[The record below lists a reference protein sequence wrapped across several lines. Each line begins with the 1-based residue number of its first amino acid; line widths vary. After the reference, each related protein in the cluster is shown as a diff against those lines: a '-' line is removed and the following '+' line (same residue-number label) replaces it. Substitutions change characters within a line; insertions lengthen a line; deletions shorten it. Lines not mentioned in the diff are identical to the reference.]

1 MFRQGVVKI
10 NRRTINAYNNNILI
24 GSSLMKGRVL
34 LFAHEIFEQYG
45 NAEMQTNKHAES
57 KAYLV
62 FGLHE
67 KQK

>member
-1 MFRQGVVKI
+1 V
-10 NRRTINAYNNNILI
+10 
-24 GSSLMKGRVL
+24 KGRVL
-34 LFAHEIFEQYG
+34 LFAHEIFEQYC

-67 KQK
+67 K